1 MIKIIPNVFSYNFT
15 LDFNGKRTGDNRID
29 SHCANILT
37 FLTFEAS

>member
-1 MIKIIPNVFSYNFT
+1 MFLFYSYNFT

-29 SHCANILT
+29 SQCRKILT